1 MGFWIIEELG
11 EEPSQR
17 EIDRLLEIKGS
28 VNAKLTFDEFLDF
41 MRKVYGEGSSIP
53 EKKVQRTGKTVTQT
67 TTTVTTRI
75 KGGTVEKSTRTTQ
88 RSQRRF

>member
-1 MGFWIIEELG
+1 M
-11 EEPSQR
+11 
-17 EIDRLLEIKGS
+17 K
-28 VNAKLTFDEFLDF
+28 
-41 MRKVYGEGSSIP
+41 KVYGEGSTAP